1 MVAMAILVMWMVAMT
16 LDWLVL
22 TAALLSGVLGGVH
35 CAAMCGGIATTLLS
49 GTTLSNGATSS
60 NGATP
65 SNSASVRGRTSPT
78 ALWLHALQPNVGR
91 VLGYAVAGAIAGGVG
106 HGLVAVVQHPGF
118 ALALRVGVGA
128 VLMMIAF
135 RLLAP
140 RGRFNPL
147 ARPAQALWQAL
158 RPLQRRLLP
167 ADTAFKRICVG
178 MLWGWL
184 PCGLSATMLA
194 AAWLQA
200 DAVNGALTMTV
211 FGIGTWLVMLPLTW
225 SGARLGQRLQRGGF
239 RAAAGALLMVA
250 GLLTITSPWL
260 MQAPALHDALA
271 ALGCRPL
278 QV

>member
-1 MVAMAILVMWMVAMT
+1 MVAMAVDWPT

-22 TAALLSGVLGGVH
+22 GAASLSGVLGGVH

-49 GTTLSNGATSS
+49 GATLSNGTSERRET
-60 NGATP
+60 TP
-65 SNSASVRGRTSPT
+65 A
-78 ALWLHALQPNVGR
+78 ALWLQALQPNLGR
-91 VLGYAVAGAIAGGVG
+91 VLGYALAGAIAGGVG

-128 VLMMIAF
+128 VLMLIAF
-135 RLLAP
+135 RLLNP

-147 ARPAQALWQAL
+147 ARPAQALWQHL

-167 ADTAFKRICVG
+167 ADTALKRIGVG

-200 DAVNGALTMTV
+200 SALNGALTMTA
-211 FGIGTWLVMLPLTW
+211 FGLGTLLVMLPLTW
-225 SGARLGQRLQRGGF
+225 SGARLGQRFQRGGM
-239 RAAAGALLMVA
+239 RAAAGALLMAA
-250 GLLTITSPWL
+250 GLLTIAAPWL
-260 MQAPALHDALA
+260 MQAPVLHDALA